1 LADVASTLARALP
14 TLLTTYS
21 PRVRGPLG
29 AVEGVQPADTPVSLD
44 IRASPERP
52 DSGEERRSSMGPVGT
67 ILDLGTNALGVLG
80 TVLQDIS
87 ASQRSRDK
95 TAAGGNPGSP
105 LSALAGQALQAVQAV
120 YEANERQNHD
130 QAPNQR
136 AYQRRW
142 RAKE

>member
-1 LADVASTLARALP
+1 
-14 TLLTTYS
+14 
-21 PRVRGPLG
+21 
-29 AVEGVQPADTPVSLD
+29 LD